1 MCVSWLKLSD
11 FCVVETVFGYISIM
25 LGLYLDCRRI
35 CNGKEA
41 GLFRVEGYHLD
52 IHHVHWFAIPN
63 GPST

>member
-25 LGLYLDCRRI
+25 LGLYLGYIRI

-41 GLFRVEGYHLD
+41 GNYFLGFRVT
-52 IHHVHWFAIPN
+52 I
-63 GPST
+63 